1 MTGYEYYVVVLLV
14 YFGTFLIS
22 AWGLNLEFGVAGVP
36 NFAYI
41 VLVAA
46 GAYTYAMLT
55 LGPDSS
61 NGGFQ
66 HYIVGAHLPFV
77 LALLCAAAVS
87 SVLGALIGVTG
98 LKRLRPDYQAMAMLV
113 VSITATTIVVA
124 DTSLVNGSAGLALIP
139 NPLHSLHGSQQAW
152 GYVALVGVCC
162 LLVYVVLRRFSKGP
176 FGRLLRAMRDDE
188 EAALSIGK
196 NVVALRIAVQAIGG
210 AMAGL
215 AGGLLVGFIGGWSPS
230 AWLFI
235 ETMALLTAII
245 VGGMGNDW
253 GVVAGTLIVPTLIV
267 QGVQFLPTVGG
278 NPELIPQL
286 GWIILGVMTIGF
298 LFFRPTGLIPEQQ
311 LSKEKRRHSPWGR
324 STVDD
329 PARDSAVL
337 SFVSTLSP
345 PRPARALASVPLAP
359 SNESPILAVDGLV
372 REFGGV
378 QAVAGATFS
387 IGRGTITGL
396 IGPNGAG
403 KSTTLG
409 IMSGFIRPTA
419 GSVHFD
425 GADVT
430 RLPPYRRARQGLVRT
445 FQLSREFGTL
455 TTLEN
460 LIVAAP
466 QPRSESRLGVVAGRR
481 YWGADERANTERARE
496 LLALFQMEDKA
507 YERARNLSGGQK
519 RMLEMMRAIMTKPTL
534 LLLDEPTAG
543 LSPTVA
549 HRLGDACLALR
560 DEGISIVLVEHELG
574 TVDRLCDAVIVMV
587 QGGVFAEGTMADLRA
602 RKDVQ
607 EAYIAG

>member
-1 MTGYEYYVVVLLV
+1 MSGYEYYIVVLLV

-66 HYIVGAHLPFV
+66 HYLVGAHLPFV
-77 LALLCAAAVS
+77 VALLCAAVVS
-87 SVLGALIGVTG
+87 SILGVIIGITG

-124 DTSLVNGSAGLALIP
+124 DVGLVNGSAGLALIT
-139 NPLHSLHGSQQAW
+139 NPLQRFGSTWQSW
-152 GYVALVGVCC
+152 GYVGMVLGICC
-162 LLVYVVLRRFSKGP
+162 LVYVVLRRFSSGP

-196 NVVALRIAVQAIGG
+196 NVVALRLVVQAVGG
-210 AMAGL
+210 AMAGISG
-215 AGGLLVGFIGGWSPS
+215 ALLVGFIGGWSPS

-253 GVVAGTLIVPTLIV
+253 GVVMGTLIVPTLIV

-286 GWIILGVMTIGF
+286 GWIILGLLTIGF
-298 LFFRPTGLIPEQQ
+298 LFFRPSGLIPEGLRSGARTVVAVAPQASSDAAVQ
-311 LSKEKRRHSPWGR
+311 AFVSSMRAVEAPRWLAAAPEADEHDAVLEVKDLRRHYGG
-324 STVDD
+324 VH
-329 PARDSAVL
+329 
-337 SFVSTLSP
+337 
-345 PRPARALASVPLAP
+345 
-359 SNESPILAVDGLV
+359 AVDG
-372 REFGGV
+372 
-378 QAVAGATFS
+378 ATFTVE
-387 IGRGTITGL
+387 RGTITGL

-403 KSTTLG
+403 KSTALG
-409 IMSGFIRPTA
+409 VVSGFIKPTA
-419 GSVHFD
+419 GTVIFD
-425 GADVT
+425 GGDVT
-430 RLPPYRRARQGLVRT
+430 AWEPYRRARSGLVRT
-445 FQLSREFGTL
+445 FQLPHEFGSL
-455 TTLEN
+455 TALEN
-460 LIVAAP
+460 LVVASP
-466 QPRSESRLGVVAGRR
+466 GSRSESALGILAGRR
-481 YWGADERANTERARE
+481 YWGVEERAIHERARE
-496 LLALFQMEDKA
+496 LLTLFQLEHQA
-507 YERARNLSGGQK
+507 HTPARELSGGQK
-519 RMLEMMRAIMTKPTL
+519 RMLELMRALMTRPRL

-543 LSPTVA
+543 LSPTLSR
-549 HRLGDACLALR
+549 RLADACAALR
-560 DEGISIVLVEHELG
+560 DEGLSILLVEHELEIVDMICD
-574 TVDRLCDAVIVMV
+574 TVVVMV
-587 QGGVFAEGTMADLRA
+587 QGTVFAQGTMAELRA
-602 RKDVQ
+602 RTDVQ